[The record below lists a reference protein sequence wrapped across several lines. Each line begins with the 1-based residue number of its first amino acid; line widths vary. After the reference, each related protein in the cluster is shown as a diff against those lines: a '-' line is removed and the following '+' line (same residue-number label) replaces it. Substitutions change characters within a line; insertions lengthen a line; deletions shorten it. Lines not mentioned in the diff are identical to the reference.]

1 MRDGFVL
8 WLRRFVEALRSRVRE
23 EPELT
28 SGLLNLDWFLEPCQI
43 TALWFVEPE
52 VQVLIVTHFEDVK
65 DLAIDVYGPEPA
77 YKFVEVAT
85 KVAEKDLWDRKPVSG
100 KKTYREQIEWILAW
114 VKHLLEGAVFM
125 EPTTQILSKHIIDIG
140 SKDFLWNIRGN
151 LLSFDVDELVDEI
164 IADARVN
171 LQRRRKGLESTGG
184 ERIGREESEEVAGFG
199 TYIFPFLWLVKS
211 PELTLQQKLKGI
223 IYPFE
228 VRKIV
233 KEFEV
238 LGSRVVLFNDG
249 FVFVEAKS
257 KRLALKVVN
266 LFMASMLLNGI
277 PVYACREADL
287 ASASLGKG
295 GRFST
300 VGAEYWS
307 MRLKGLFS
315 PEVLMERISALEL
328 GVERTVGVDEL
339 ERVIDTLR
347 RLSAKDRVAT
357 LSVALLKTFTYLRMG
372 DLREAFVNG
381 WAVVEYHITMLWE
394 SLLEGLDSERKKKL
408 RDSNY
413 MNLDRIIEVLNLFNK
428 IDDETYRWLLRLK
441 KTRNKVI
448 HELKEPSKNEVEEL
462 YEKTS
467 EIILHLIEQ
476 QPQHKQ
482 Q

>member
-1 MRDGFVL
+1 MRDEFVL
-8 WLRRFVEALRSRVRE
+8 WLRKFVEALRSRVRE
-23 EPELT
+23 EPSLAD
-28 SGLLNLDWFLEPCQI
+28 GLLNLDWFLEPCQI

-52 VQVLIVTHFEDVK
+52 VQVLIVTHFDDVE
-65 DLAIDVYGPEPA
+65 DLAIDVYGPAPT
-77 YKFVEVAT
+77 YNFVEIAT
-85 KVAEKDLWDRKPVSG
+85 KVVEKDWWNRKPVSG

-114 VKHLLEGAVFM
+114 VKHLLEEAIFM
-125 EPTTQILSKHIIDIG
+125 EPTMQILSKHIIDIG
-140 SKDFLWNIRGN
+140 SKDFLWRIRGS
-151 LLSFDVDELVDEI
+151 LLSFDVNELVDEI
-164 IADARVN
+164 IADAQDN
-171 LQRRRKGLESTGG
+171 LQGRKKGLESISK
-184 ERIGREESEEVAGFG
+184 ERISREKSEEVAGYG
-199 TYIFPFLWLVKS
+199 TYIFPFLWLAEP

-223 IYPFE
+223 VYPFE

-257 KRLALKVVN
+257 KRLALKVIN
-266 LFMASMLLNGI
+266 LFLASMLLNGI
-277 PVYACREADL
+277 QVYACREADL

-295 GRFST
+295 GLFST

-315 PEVLMERISALEL
+315 PEVLMERLSALEL

-347 RLSAKDRVAT
+347 RVSARDRVAT

-381 WAVVEYHITMLWE
+381 WAVVEYHVTMLWE
-394 SLLEGLDSERKKKL
+394 SLLEGLDGERRRKL

-413 MNLDRIIEVLNLFNK
+413 MNMDRIIEALNLFNK
-428 IDDETYRWLLRLK
+428 IDDETYKWLMRLK

-448 HELKEPSKNEVEEL
+448 HKLKDPPKNEVEEL
-462 YEKTS
+462 YEKTH
-467 EIILHLIEQ
+467 ELILHLIRQ
-476 QPQHKQ
+476 QP
-482 Q
+482 